1 MLVWFINVMPIKKNV
16 FLHNQIPG
24 KSENNFLGWK
34 PENAAKRL
42 TNELFYVPCI
52 ILVSYSKCNL
62 RTT

>member
-42 TNELFYVPCI
+42 TNELF
-52 ILVSYSKCNL
+52 
-62 RTT
+62 